1 MTRSIKN
8 RKGKHG
14 KSNRRT
20 GHKKRVMHKRYQPN
34 IYYTINPRLMNG
46 GCGCS
51 SNSLNGQMFGGRNV
65 QMGGRNVQMG
75 GRNVQMGGRNVQMG
89 GQNIPGQIPLNQ
101 NTIVNQGGIPARNIP
116 NPSVG
121 GGHRRKTQKNVQ
133 KGGGLLSSVF
143 DPILGYSNNP
153 ILNANT
159 SMGSGYAANVVTGN
173 LLPPSFGITGL
184 NQPAMSFYNNYN
196 KAVI

>member
-1 MTRSIKN
+1 MVRNNKL
-8 RKGKHG
+8 R

-20 GHKKRVMHKRYQPN
+20 YNKKRKIHCKSKRYIPN
-34 IYYTINPRLMNG
+34 VYYTINPRRMNG

-51 SNSLNGQMFGGRNV
+51 ANKLDGQMVGGR
-65 QMGGRNVQMG
+65 
-75 GRNVQMGGRNVQMG
+75 
-89 GQNIPGQIPLNQ
+89 NIPGQIPLNQ
-101 NTIVNQGGIPARNIP
+101 NTILNQGGFSARNIP

-143 DPILGYSNNP
+143 DPIIGYSNNP

-159 SMGSGYAANVVTGN
+159 SLGAGYAANVVTGN
-173 LLPPSFGITGL
+173 LLPANFGITGL

-196 KAVI
+196 KPMI